1 MSAIAPIT
9 RHLARSLGG
18 DEGDDG
24 DAWLAVA
31 LACQATQDGHVC
43 ADLDQEAGWGPWA
56 GELDAARRAAL
67 RARLPALAIVGGAE
81 EGDEA
86 NHWTPL
92 VWDGRRLS
100 LRRYWS
106 YERQVARDLL
116 DRAGQA
122 VPLDAA
128 LAARLA
134 DSYAD
139 AGQRQ
144 AAAIALSR
152 RLCLISGGPGT
163 GKTTTL
169 ARMIGLMREQAGTLR
184 IALAAPTGKAAAR
197 MAEALQEAGAANVG
211 AVTLHRL
218 LGMRADG
225 SGVYHHRARPLAVD
239 VLVVDEASMI
249 DLSLMAHLLDALP
262 ATARLILLGDRNQL
276 AAVEAGAVFADLCA
290 SPRLAPCVAA
300 LTTNF
305 RFAGHGGIG
314 RLAACLRAG
323 DSAGVFDLLRAP
335 AADLAWLPGQVGD
348 GRHLLQQA
356 VADGYRPY
364 REAVAAGLPAPQL
377 FERFRRFRVLCAHRQ
392 DVVAIN
398 AALAAHDRM
407 PGGAPG
413 TPVMVT
419 HNDPLLHLH
428 NGDIGLLLPDPA
440 DGRLKACF
448 ETDDPAAP
456 LRWIAPARLPAGE
469 PAWAMTVHKAQ
480 GSEFERVLLVLP
492 AQVSPVL
499 TRELLY
505 TAVTRA
511 RTHIGLW
518 ADAGVL
524 QAAVARCAERMS
536 GLGEQLRNAAP
547 GK

>member
-18 DEGDDG
+18 DDA

-67 RARLPALAIVGGAE
+67 RARLPTLAIVGGA
-81 EGDEA
+81 DA
-86 NHWTPL
+86 WTPL

-116 DRAGQA
+116 DRASQT

-128 LAARLA
+128 LVARLA
-134 DSYAD
+134 DRFAD
-139 AGQRQ
+139 TGQR
-144 AAAIALSR
+144 AAASIALSR

-169 ARMIGLMREQAGTLR
+169 ARVIGLMQEQQQSGTLR

-197 MAEALQEAGAANVG
+197 MAEALQEAGIANVS

-225 SGVYHHRARPLAVD
+225 SGFYHRRERPLAVD

-305 RFAGHGGIG
+305 RFTGHGGIG

-323 DSAGVFDLLRAP
+323 DSAGVFELLRTP
-335 AADLAWLPGQVGD
+335 TADLDWLPGQGD
-348 GRHLLQQA
+348 GGNGRHLLQQA

-364 REAVAAGLPAPQL
+364 REAVAAGLPAPQI
-377 FERFRRFRVLCAHRQ
+377 FECFRRFRVLCAHRQ
-392 DVVAIN
+392 DVEAIN
-398 AALAAHDRM
+398 AALAAHDRT
-407 PGGAPG
+407 PGGTPG

-419 HNDPLLHLH
+419 RNDPLLHLH

-456 LRWIAPARLPAGE
+456 LRWIAPERLPAGAA
-469 PAWAMTVHKAQ
+469 AWAMTVHKAQ
-480 GSEFERVLLVLP
+480 GSEFERVLLILP

-499 TRELLY
+499 TRELVY

-511 RTHIGLW
+511 RAHIGLW
-518 ADAGVL
+518 AEAEVL
-524 QAAVARCAERMS
+524 KVAVACRAERMS
-536 GLGEQLRNAAP
+536 GLGEHL
-547 GK
+547 G